1 MKKDYWDKYIDDL
14 LIDLGADDWS
24 KEERDKIR
32 DQVAEAWQTQLM
44 ADITGKLNSSQKVT
58 LKTMLSEDKT
68 TLQIINFLYSIRP
81 DIMKIVESSMI
92 EFKKQLLS

>member
-1 MKKDYWDKYIDDL
+1 MKKDCWDKYIDEIL
-14 LIDLGADDWS
+14 LDLGADDWS
-24 KEERDKIR
+24 REERDKIR

-68 TLQIINFLYSIRP
+68 PLQIINFLYSTRP